1 VAISRR
7 SMLRGAA
14 GAALAV
20 GAAGALP
27 AVAGADEDAR
37 GGHGHGHGRLRVR
50 KDKISIQLYTL
61 RSVLETDLEGTL
73 DALADIGYR
82 KVELAGT
89 YGRTATEFRK
99 LLDRRHIRATSTHV
113 GIDGDINQAIADA
126 KILGNRRSNVPYAN
140 FATIAEWEA
149 FADRLEVAGKAYRR
163 AGIAFGYHQHNH
175 EFLAIDG
182 VRPYDVLTG
191 RTSRRNVSFEMDLF
205 WVVTGGADPVREFYK
220 IAGRVKQYH
229 VKDKKPDG
237 GFADLGEG
245 IIDFPRIF
253 RADYPLEVEE
263 YIVENDEPVDA
274 VKCAETGY
282 NYLVNVRF

>member
-1 VAISRR
+1 MAISRR

-27 AVAGADEDAR
+27 GVASAT
-37 GGHGHGHGRLRVR
+37 GHGHGHGRLRVR

-61 RSVLETDLEGTL
+61 RDVLEADLEGTL

-89 YGRTATEFRK
+89 YGRTATEFRR

-113 GIDGDINQAIADA
+113 GIDGDINQAIEDA
-126 KILGNRRSNVPYAN
+126 KILGNRRSNVPWAN

-149 FADRLEVAGKAYRR
+149 FADQLDAAGKAYRR
-163 AGIAFGYHQHNH
+163 AGIKFGYHNHNQ
-175 EFLAIDG
+175 EFAVVDG
-182 VRPYDVLTG
+182 VRPYDVLTR
-191 RTSRRNVSFEMDLF
+191 RTSRRNVDFEMDLF
-205 WVVTGGADPVREFYK
+205 WVVAGNADPVREFYR
-220 IAGRVKQYH
+220 IAGRVRQYH
-229 VKDKKPDG
+229 VKDRTPDG
-237 GFADLGEG
+237 DFADLGEG
-245 IIDFPRIF
+245 VIDFPRIF

-263 YIVENDEPVDA
+263 YIVENDQPVDA
-274 VKCAETGY
+274 LKCAETGY
-282 NYLVNVRF
+282 NYLANVRF

>member
-1 VAISRR
+1 MAISRR

-27 AVAGADEDAR
+27 GVASADGAGA
-37 GGHGHGHGRLRVR
+37 GRWGLRVPR
-50 KDKISIQLYTL
+50 DKISIQLYTL

-99 LLDRRHIRATSTHV
+99 ILDRRHIRATSTHV
-113 GIDGDINQAIADA
+113 GIDGDLNQAIADA
-126 KILGNRRSNVPYAN
+126 KILGNKQSNVAYAN
-140 FATIAEWEA
+140 FPTIAEWQT
-149 FADRLEVAGKAYRR
+149 FADRLEVAGKAYRK
-163 AGIAFGYHQHNH
+163 AGIGFGYHNHNH
-175 EFLAIDG
+175 EFQAIDG

-191 RTSRRNVSFEMDLF
+191 RTSRRNVSLEMDLY
-205 WVVTGGADPVREFYK
+205 WVTVGGADPVREFYK
-220 IAGRVKQYH
+220 VAGRVKQYH
-229 VKDKKPDG
+229 VKDRAPDG

-245 IIDFPRIF
+245 NIDFRRIF
-253 RADYPLEVEE
+253 RANWPLEVNE
-263 YIVENDEPVDA
+263 YIVENDQPVDA

-282 NYLVNVRF
+282 NYLANVRF